1 MADISIIYL
10 VEFVLRM
17 NFLDLYINSLEKGE
31 RKKEKKWK
39 GKGEKNSN
47 MNYDKRCVLIAE

>member
-31 RKKEKKWK
+31 RKKDGKEKGRKTQT
-39 GKGEKNSN
+39 
-47 MNYDKRCVLIAE
+47 